1 MHSEILEPGY
11 NINATTGVIT
21 AHNANLK
28 GMRPRNTPRYTA
40 NLWTTYKLDG
50 GWKLGIGADL
60 KGDRLAYG
68 IGPGTNAIVANEV
81 PAFIR
86 WDALIAHEQKAYNLK
101 LNVMNLLNKRYYE
114 SVYDNG
120 GHVVAGTE
128 RSAQITAEFKF

>member
-1 MHSEILEPGY
+1 M
-11 NINATTGVIT
+11 
-21 AHNANLK
+21 
-28 GMRPRNTPRYTA
+28 
-40 NLWTTYKLDG
+40 
-50 GWKLGIGADL
+50 
-60 KGDRLAYG
+60 
-68 IGPGTNAIVANEV
+68 

-86 WDALIAHEQKAYNLK
+86 WDALIAYEQKAYNLK